1 MAAAP
6 EDLSEAERRAYAG
19 NIRKAYIYEAF
30 THFQLWIPI
39 WVVYL
44 QVERGLS
51 LAQIALLDAP
61 FFLTQVLTEVPT
73 GSFADRFGRRASL
86 AMGSGLLAIAVLV
99 FGIAENFWLI
109 LVSYLFWGVAST
121 FQSGA
126 DSALLYDSLKLVGRE
141 SEYTRIQGTMF
152 AVVPAAG
159 LLAGL
164 LGAPLAEATS
174 LATPIIMSSVIAAG
188 GLFVALTMKEPPNTT
203 GTLSYVENVREAL
216 RIAVSRPTVRYALL
230 FGPLL
235 GVSLMMTSIFTQPF
249 LIGHGASIGSLGL
262 FLVPIR
268 LGAIAGS
275 LLAYWAVQKLGQ
287 WPVFVA
293 TPFIVSLAF
302 FGLAGWDSIQA
313 FSFFAVLTFMNTFRN
328 PILMQYINQRIPSG
342 QRATILSLRPL
353 LLGLLLFVFE
363 PPIGLVAH
371 ELSLRVAFA
380 VLGLLSLTMTLPV
393 LVLWRRAHV
402 REAQEE
408 SAGGVDLASE
418 GDAGHGPVTELAE
431 DDP

>member
-1 MAAAP
+1 
-6 EDLSEAERRAYAG
+6 
-19 NIRKAYIYEAF
+19 
-30 THFQLWIPI
+30 
-39 WVVYL
+39 
-44 QVERGLS
+44 
-51 LAQIALLDAP
+51 
-61 FFLTQVLTEVPT
+61 
-73 GSFADRFGRRASL
+73 
-86 AMGSGLLAIAVLV
+86 VLV